1 MIYISTSCVKS
12 SRIDESVTKLVDSG
26 FTNIE
31 LSGGTENY
39 IGFENDLIKLK
50 KEHNIN
56 YLLHNYFPP
65 PNQHFVLNLAS
76 LNDKIYNESL
86 DHYKRAIELS
96 ETLGADRYGLHA
108 GFLIDPNINELGKS
122 INKQKP
128 FNREKSINRF
138 CNAYNELQT
147 QSKDVAVYIENNVFS
162 HQNQL
167 NFGFNPFLLTNKEG
181 YFELSK
187 YTTFSLLL
195 DVAHLKVSCKT
206 LGLNF
211 NDELKELYSLSNY
224 IHLSDNDGFSDS
236 NKTILKSS
244 EIELFLKAQDN
255 SNKNITLEIYDDLE
269 IVKTAYNQL
278 KKSLY
283 FK

>member
-12 SRIDESVTKLVDSG
+12 TRIDESVMKLVDAG

-39 IGFENDLIKLK
+39 SGFEEDLLRLK
-50 KEHNIN
+50 KKYTIN

-65 PNQHFVLNLAS
+65 PKQHFVLNLAS
-76 LNDKIYNESL
+76 LNDNVYDRSL
-86 DHYKRAIELS
+86 DHYKRAIDLS
-96 ETLGADRYGLHA
+96 ELLGANKYGLHA
-108 GFLIDPNINELGKS
+108 GFLIDPKVNELGKS
-122 INKQKP
+122 IDKQEP
-128 FNREKSINRF
+128 YNREKSINRF
-138 CNAYNELQT
+138 CEAYNKLQAH
-147 QSKDVAVYIENNVFS
+147 SKGVEIYIENNVFS
-162 HQNQL
+162 HQNQI
-167 NFGFNPFLLTNKEG
+167 NFGLNPFLLTSKEG
-181 YFELSK
+181 YLELSN
-187 YTTFSLLL
+187 YISFPLLL

-211 NDELKELYSLSNY
+211 YSELKDLYSLSKY